1 MDEAKV
7 AWHNM
12 LQWRKDWQV
21 DTIMERQLLSAE
33 QSTRYRRLFPHGL
46 HGMDREVRSTHNA
59 HACSTHAHECVVTEP
74 ASNLAVATPA
84 GAACHDLQAGSDE
97 LRSCHC

>member
-46 HGMDREVRSTHNA
+46 HGMDREVRSPHSA
-59 HACSTHAHECVVTEP
+59 HACSTHDMSA
-74 ASNLAVATPA
+74 L
-84 GAACHDLQAGSDE
+84 
-97 LRSCHC
+97 